1 MQEVTNLGNLWKNTN
16 TNALINPILSSPLLV
31 SLSYKK
37 THFYFFSD
45 FSNFHAELAQKSLL
59 NGPRPPTSQPSPLL
73 PQPGSNPG
81 MGPNPADL
89 RNIYERNMREM
100 QLNLLRATNPALAAA
115 ANLHNPLPNPLSLP
129 ALQQRAQL
137 PHGLRPP
144 FSIPQLNPALHSQ
157 VTVSSI
163 FSNIHVFV
171 RVFVQLYKFFFRM
184 ISQSL
189 LFPVFRSVQ
198 IWAKFPAWLA
208 FRRLYKG

>member
-1 MQEVTNLGNLWKNTN
+1 MRPYRCNYC
-16 TNALINPILSSPLLV
+16 AR
-31 SLSYKK
+31 SYKSRQSMK
-37 THFYFFSD
+37 EHEYQCPYKSDPVQPAPGKLQLKKNAFFIFSLD

-163 FSNIHVFV
+163 F
-171 RVFVQLYKFFFRM
+171 LK
-184 ISQSL
+184 
-189 LFPVFRSVQ
+189 
-198 IWAKFPAWLA
+198 
-208 FRRLYKG
+208 